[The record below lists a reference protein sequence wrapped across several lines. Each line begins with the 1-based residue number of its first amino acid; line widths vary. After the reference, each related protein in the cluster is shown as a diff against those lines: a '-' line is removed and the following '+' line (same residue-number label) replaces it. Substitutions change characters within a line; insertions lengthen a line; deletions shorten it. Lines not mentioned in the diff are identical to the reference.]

1 MELASGYD
9 QEYSFTEVSFEG
21 MTRYPSGDSH
31 LTGQVV
37 WAIRTLRW
45 GRSH

>member
-9 QEYSFTEVSFEG
+9 QECSFTEVSFER
-21 MTRYPSGDSH
+21 MTRYPSGDIH